1 MGVIGKTLRFTVGI
15 ALGAGIGAVAAMLVA
30 PQSGRAT
37 KEQIQARFDEM
48 VQAGQRAQHDREKEL
63 QEYWEQE
70 INIKGDDKAQ
80 AKKDDKK
87 AEDDKDDKD
96 KET

>member
-1 MGVIGKTLRFTVGI
+1 MGVIGKTLRFTAGI
-15 ALGAGIGAVAAMLVA
+15 ALGAGIGAVAAMLAA
-30 PQSGRAT
+30 PQSGKAT

-48 VQAGQRAQHDREKEL
+48 VQAGQRAQHEREKEL

-70 INIKGDDKAQ
+70 INIKSEDKAK

-96 KET
+96 KES